1 MMNEKLTSLLETV
14 RRTAVQAGD
23 AAADAAYSA
32 GKVAGELL
40 VVAKLNVRIMER
52 KAAVNAALKEVGEI
66 LYATHTGNPSDSE
79 ILLAKL
85 QEIDAL
91 KALLGVQATLV
102 AAGGI
107 WGCEGAAVFAVE
119 GTEEQLAACRAL
131 AKELQA

>member
-23 AAADAAYSA
+23 VAADAAYSA

-66 LYATHTGNPSDSE
+66 LYATHTGSPSDSE

-85 QEIDAL
+85 QEIDVL
-91 KALLGVQATLV
+91 KEEIAQMQAQIKKEEEAYACQTC
-102 AAGGI
+102 GSTI
-107 WGCEGAAVFAVE
+107 REGAAFCGE
-119 GTEEQLAACRAL
+119 CGEKL
-131 AKELQA
+131 

>member
-66 LYATHTGNPSDSE
+66 LYATHTGSPSDSE

-85 QEIDAL
+85 QEIDVL
-91 KALLGVQATLV
+91 KAEIAQMQAQIKKEEEAYACQTC
-102 AAGGI
+102 GSTI
-107 WGCEGAAVFAVE
+107 REDAVFCGE
-119 GTEEQLAACRAL
+119 CGEKL
-131 AKELQA
+131 

>member
-1 MMNEKLTSLLETV
+1 MMNEKLASLLETV

-23 AAADAAYSA
+23 TAADAVYSA

-40 VVAKLNVRIMER
+40 SVAKLNVRIMER

-85 QEIDAL
+85 QEIDVL
-91 KALLGVQATLV
+91 KAEIARMQEQIKKEEAAHVCRTCGGV
-102 AAGGI
+102 I
-107 WGCEGAAVFAVE
+107 RKSAVFCGE
-119 GTEEQLAACRAL
+119 CGEKL
-131 AKELQA
+131 

>member
-1 MMNEKLTSLLETV
+1 MMNEKLASLLECV

-23 AAADAAYSA
+23 VAADTACSV

-40 VVAKLNVRIMER
+40 SVAKLNVRIMER

-91 KALLGVQATLV
+91 KAEIARMQEQIKKEE
-102 AAGGI
+102 AARVCQTCGSVI
-107 WGCEGAAVFAVE
+107 REGASFCGE
-119 GTEEQLAACRAL
+119 CGEKL
-131 AKELQA
+131 

>member
-23 AAADAAYSA
+23 VAADAAYSA
-32 GKVAGELL
+32 GRVAGELL
-40 VVAKLNVRIMER
+40 NVAKLNVRIMER

-91 KALLGVQATLV
+91 KAEIAQMQAQIKKEKADRACQTC
-102 AAGGI
+102 GG
-107 WGCEGAAVFAVE
+107 AVREDATFCGE
-119 GTEEQLAACRAL
+119 CGEKL
-131 AKELQA
+131 

>member
-91 KALLGVQATLV
+91 KAEIAQMQSQIKKEEAAQA
-102 AAGGI
+102 
-107 WGCEGAAVFAVE
+107 CETCGSVIREDAVFCGE
-119 GTEEQLAACRAL
+119 CGEKL
-131 AKELQA
+131 